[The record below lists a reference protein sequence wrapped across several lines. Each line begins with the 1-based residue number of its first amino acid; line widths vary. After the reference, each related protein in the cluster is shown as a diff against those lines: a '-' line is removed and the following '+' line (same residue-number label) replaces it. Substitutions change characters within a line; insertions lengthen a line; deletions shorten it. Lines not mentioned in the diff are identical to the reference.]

1 MKHLD
6 FQEKCL
12 IAFTFQNNIYIYI
25 YIYIYI
31 EKNNFDIRILKQF
44 KNIKKLI

>member
-25 YIYIYI
+25 YIYI
-31 EKNNFDIRILKQF
+31 EKNNFDIRILKKF

>member
-25 YIYIYI
+25 YIYF